1 MDLWKYFKDLF
12 KAEAESSKLKPFI
25 QEPLERSE
33 AEIETYAIWKKT
45 LGKRRLLD
53 WLNAQYAMFTLSGES
68 EIDRTIDFLN
78 TPSAKGFVIHYD
90 TQIHNHK
97 DFVHLF
103 DYLKERVLT
112 MNYKKY
118 MSDVRIYNQTRN
130 NQNYVESIER
140 HYLKPRFVVKEDKT
154 FDQLFGNIKIE
165 LLLRNDVIKNLQ
177 FSATQYNDRSFAE
190 ADTFNDLMR
199 ELLKIVE
206 SES

>member
-1 MDLWKYFKDLF
+1 MDLWKYVKNLF
-12 KAEAESSKLKPFI
+12 QAEEESSKLKPFI
-25 QEPLERSE
+25 QEPLERSVE
-33 AEIETYAIWKKT
+33 EIEAYEHWKRT
-45 LGKRRLLD
+45 LAKRKFLD
-53 WLNAQYAMFTLSGES
+53 WLNAQYALFTMSGES

-97 DFVHLF
+97 DFIHLF
-103 DYLKERVLT
+103 DYLQERVLT

-118 MSDVRIYNQTRN
+118 MSDIKIYNQTRN
-130 NQNYVESIER
+130 NQNYVESIQR
-140 HYLKPRFVVKEDKT
+140 HYLKPRFVVKEDNT

-177 FSATQYNDRSFAE
+177 FSATHYNDRNFAK

-199 ELLKIVE
+199 TLLKILD
-206 SES
+206 